1 MTKHRVVS
9 TVIRHNDVITCLSLD
24 SNGNY
29 VISGSKDT
37 TSIVWE
43 VYSNPP
49 PTGASADGSNASGG
63 SSSSG
68 DKGSQQPFPRPIQVQ
83 TLLLIVSSSTIDKIY
98 EIFTFYEIDTKFTL
112 FTKIGT
118 NFVPIFVKSADFV
131 LIFVK
136 SVIS

>member
-98 EIFTFYEIDTKFTL
+98 EIYTFYENTRYE
-112 FTKIGT
+112 
-118 NFVPIFVKSADFV
+118 IFVKMQ
-131 LIFVK
+131 
-136 SVIS
+136 ISYLFS